1 MCPANAGAIC
11 FDLDGTLTDPKVGI
25 ARSIRHALAAL
36 DQPVADD
43 DDLTWC
49 IGPPLLGSFERML
62 GDRQQAETA
71 LTHYRERFGAIGLY
85 ENAVYPGIRETL
97 DSLTDAGHRLFVA
110 TSKPWVYAERIIE
123 HFALT
128 SRFEAVFG
136 AELDGTR
143 ADKTDLLAWVLD
155 RASLDPTTTTMIGDR
170 SHDIIGGARQRHG
183 DRGRPLR
190 LRHDRRSSPEPAPI
204 GSARPQPTCYRRW
217 TRVGHRENEPLGDVE
232 KNASLAS
239 TVSSPAASHD

>member
-1 MCPANAGAIC
+1 MCPANTGAIC
-11 FDLDGTLTDPKVGI
+11 FDLDGTLTDPKLGI
-25 ARSIRHALAAL
+25 TRSIRHALAAL

-62 GDRQQAETA
+62 GDRQRAAAA
-71 LTHYRERFGAIGLY
+71 LAHYRDRFGAIGLY
-85 ENAVYPGIRETL
+85 ENEVYPDIRETL
-97 DSLTDAGHRLFVA
+97 ASLKSAGHRLFVA

-128 SRFEAVFG
+128 RHFEAVFG

-155 RASLDPTTTTMIGDR
+155 RTSLDPTTTTMIGDR
-170 SHDIIGGARQRHG
+170 SHDIIGARGNGMATVGVLYGYGTTEELTKAGA
-183 DRGRPLR
+183 DRLC
-190 LRHDRRSSPEPAPI
+190 ETPADLL
-204 GSARPQPTCYRRW
+204 PT
-217 TRVGHRENEPLGDVE
+217 L
-232 KNASLAS
+232 NALWA
-239 TVSSPAASHD
+239 